1 METIA
6 EEIRSDTADTVDEK
20 MDTDEKQTNCYWCVR
35 MDGWMN
41 LTSSFVADHFFTLLF
56 IWFDFSGKDR
66 NLNILELLCATCS
79 RWFHESCIGFQ
90 LGKMVPFAT
99 NYTFFC
105 KNCSPTGLESFRK
118 NLACKLLS
126 EFHSSRCDIR
136 FVRFAAI
143 SQMCVTA
150 IANLQQAAQ
159 KKGKTKYLFNK
170 DDDIIPFMDQY
181 WEAMTTMPRRVTQSW
196 YTRNDGRI
204 PNYREIFNSILN
216 YSIRRYT
223 TVQRTLTKENTV
235 FTCEDTVEQQIFGL
249 ASTDLAQI
257 KPNYEA
263 MVRGGTLRI
272 TDDGYAQGKLNAN
285 LHHPMQS

>member
-118 NLACKLLS
+118 SLACKLAA
-126 EFHSSRCDIR
+126 EFHSSRCANCSRCSHFTD
-136 FVRFAAI
+136 VRYGHRQFAA
-143 SQMCVTA
+143 S
-150 IANLQQAAQ
+150 IAE
-159 KKGKTKYLFNK
+159 KGKN
-170 DDDIIPFMDQY
+170 
-181 WEAMTTMPRRVTQSW
+181 
-196 YTRNDGRI
+196 
-204 PNYREIFNSILN
+204 EIFI
-216 YSIRRYT
+216 
-223 TVQRTLTKENTV
+223 Q
-235 FTCEDTVEQQIFGL
+235 
-249 ASTDLAQI
+249 
-257 KPNYEA
+257 
-263 MVRGGTLRI
+263 
-272 TDDGYAQGKLNAN
+272 
-285 LHHPMQS
+285 